1 MTTPIEYLRR
11 GIRRPGAL
19 TAALVAVGACITLLL
34 GVGADGQWA
43 TVLAS
48 LAGFATAITMIA
60 AVVISWERVVGSAR
74 DAGLVESEVESR

>member
-19 TAALVAVGACITLLL
+19 TAALVVVGALITILL
-34 GVGADGQWA
+34 GLGAEGQWA

-60 AVVISWERVVGSAR
+60 AAVISWERVVVSAR
-74 DAGLVESEVESR
+74 SAGLVETEVESR

>member
-1 MTTPIEYLRR
+1 MTTPIEFLRR

-19 TAALVAVGACITLLL
+19 TAALVAVGAFITILL
-34 GVGADGQWA
+34 GVGVGGEWA

-60 AVVISWERVVGSAR
+60 AVVISWERVVVSAR
-74 DAGLVESEVESR
+74 SAGLVESEVESR